1 MKKLL
6 LELIDTDIIMRVT
19 YVAKDIVVHVQNPF
33 KAAYCRTTVH
43 FEGGMSDDQV
53 YDQFLRAAVETV
65 KSE

>member
-19 YVAKDIVVHVQNPF
+19 YVAKDIVVHVQNPLTG
-33 KAAYCRTTVH
+33 AYCRATVR
-43 FEGGMSDDQV
+43 FEKGISDQEV
-53 YDQFLRAAVETV
+53 YDQFLRAAVEAV

>member
-19 YVAKDIVVHVQNPF
+19 YVAKDIVVHLQNPLTR
-33 KAAYCRTTVH
+33 AYCRPKVR
-43 FEGGMSDDQV
+43 FEKGMSDDQV
-53 YDQFLRAAVETV
+53 YDQFLRKAVETV